1 MKNNPVKLL
10 NIKEQLVDS
19 SRIVIELVA
28 AGIGND
34 TLLLSEAMDIA
45 FREKPPVSTRAARVV
60 QLCAEKNPEMLI
72 PNLDT
77 IIFNMPEQE
86 GTRRSFLKILADIPY
101 EFTEEQKGVLV
112 DRCFEWFQSNNQPVA
127 IKAYCMQLLAKIAES
142 EPDLKP
148 ELISVI
154 KEQIPRSSAGI
165 MAQGSKILKKLY
177 SGK

>member
-1 MKNNPVKLL
+1 MKNNPVKKLS
-10 NIKEQLVDS
+10 IKDQLVDS
-19 SRIVIELVA
+19 SKIVIELVA

-34 TLLLSEAMDIA
+34 AKLLEETIYVAYN
-45 FREKPPVSTRAARVV
+45 EKPPVSSRAARVV
-60 QLCAEKNPEMLI
+60 QLCAEKNPELFL
-72 PNLDT
+72 PYLDT

-101 EFTEEQKGVLV
+101 DFTEDQKGMLA

-127 IKAYCMQLLAKIAES
+127 IKAYSMQLLVKIAES

-165 MAQGSKILKKLY
+165 VAQGNKILKKLHD
-177 SGK
+177 GK

>member
-1 MKNNPVKLL
+1 MKKLS
-10 NIKEQLVDS
+10 IKEQLVDS

-34 TLLLSEAMDIA
+34 TGLLSETMDIA
-45 FREKPPVSTRAARVV
+45 FREKPPVSSRAARVV
-60 QLCAEKNPEMLI
+60 QLCAGRNPELLL
-72 PNLDT
+72 PYLDI

-101 EFTEEQKGVLV
+101 NFTEEQKGVLANC
-112 DRCFEWFQSNNQPVA
+112 CFDWFQSNNQPVA

-165 MAQGSKILKKLY
+165 VAQGSKILKKLY